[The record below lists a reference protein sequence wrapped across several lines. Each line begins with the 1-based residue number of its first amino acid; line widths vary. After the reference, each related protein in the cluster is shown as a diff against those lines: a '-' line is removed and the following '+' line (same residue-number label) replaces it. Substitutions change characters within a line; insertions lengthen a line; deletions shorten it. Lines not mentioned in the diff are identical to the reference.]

1 MKYVHVILL
10 LLEYL
15 VKLLNYQDTKL
26 EDTTSYVIYKIFWG
40 LIFLLKC
47 HHETLK
53 LPFLLQSSLSVNIK
67 HTSPA
72 QTSTMQTAMLIPG
85 EIKYFMN
92 AWLPH
97 MEQDHRTSVYCWE
110 VWLSLFPEPVEWN
123 KWTHSSTTNQEQTS
137 PKPFNSSRR
146 LFALL
151 L

>member
-92 AWLPH
+92 A
-97 MEQDHRTSVYCWE
+97 
-110 VWLSLFPEPVEWN
+110 
-123 KWTHSSTTNQEQTS
+123 
-137 PKPFNSSRR
+137 
-146 LFALL
+146 
-151 L
+151 